1 MAGNTS
7 FWERVGEEVRSVSDR
22 TRRGAK
28 RALQMGVLRVDL
40 VSLRRDRSRA
50 LADLGERV
58 LTLWKA
64 GTLLAMESDAE
75 VLRLRSRIVSIEELI
90 EAKRVELERLRE
102 EAKSQAST
110 GPTESPVA

>member
-1 MAGNTS
+1 MAGDTN

-28 RALQMGVLRVDL
+28 RAFQMGVLRVDL
-40 VSLRRDRSRA
+40 ISLRRDRSQA

-58 LTLWKA
+58 LTSWKA
-64 GTLLAMESDAE
+64 GTLSAIDSDAE
-75 VLRLRSRIVSIEELI
+75 AVRLRSRVASIEELI

-102 EAKSQAST
+102 EAKSQTSP
-110 GPTESPVA
+110 GPTEAPIA